1 MDALNEFQ
9 NIIDENK
16 DNLTD
21 GIYVQ
26 LCDSLKRKF
35 DQLKVREK
43 NNTSYYKCTFID
55 AKFRLVSLADL
66 ENNYC
71 LQFTTFTRILKMNE
85 SSFNEIKDDIEAK
98 GISDTPFFNC
108 NKDQRLIS
116 AFDAMDDDRCYHTEI
131 TIDTRS
137 SMVRIE
143 KL

>member
-1 MDALNEFQ
+1 MGSIAELQ
-9 NIIDENK
+9 NILDENK
-16 DNLTD
+16 ENLPD
-21 GIYVQ
+21 GVY
-26 LCDSLKRKF
+26 LKMCDALKAEF
-35 DQLKVREK
+35 DQK
-43 NNTSYYKCTFID
+43 NEEEENKPSYYKCTFID
-55 AKFRLVSLADL
+55 TKFRLVSLSNM

-71 LQFTTFTRILKMNE
+71 LQFCTFTRIVKMND
-85 SSFNEIKDDIEAK
+85 SSFNEIKDDIDAK

-116 AFDAMDDDRCYHTEI
+116 ASDDDDDDRCSHTEI